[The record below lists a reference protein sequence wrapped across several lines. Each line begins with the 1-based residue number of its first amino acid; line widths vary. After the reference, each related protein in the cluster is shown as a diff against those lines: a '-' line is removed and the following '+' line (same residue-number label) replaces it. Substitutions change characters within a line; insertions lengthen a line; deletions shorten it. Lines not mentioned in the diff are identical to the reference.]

1 MKKENNTLV
10 YYFNDPNFI
19 EGGTTALKL
28 VDLVE
33 DKKIY
38 AMKGGF
44 IPYSNADLDALMNVT
59 MYYTN
64 PNFWEQSWKEFTR
77 IGYINVD
84 FNLSGIVNTK
94 DFNISWNNRG
104 K

>member
-1 MKKENNTLV
+1 
-10 YYFNDPNFI
+10 
-19 EGGTTALKL
+19 
-28 VDLVE
+28 
-33 DKKIY
+33 
-38 AMKGGF
+38 
-44 IPYSNADLDALMNVT
+44 
-59 MYYTN
+59 MYYTK
-64 PNFWEQSWKEFTR
+64 PTFWEESWKEFTR